1 MHNWRAVTD
10 KCSRTRFIVTFWTRF
25 SALQIVN
32 TFMFLNHQRV
42 CSGDE
47 LRKNQNL
54 LGKQRVCG
62 RNDIPLGRWP
72 VLISNIGIQTNASFL
87 KMEAFAIC
95 LFFLFCK
102 IPARFGYLQNP
113 EDNFDTRSLI
123 ST

>member
-25 SALQIVN
+25 SALQI
-32 TFMFLNHQRV
+32 
-42 CSGDE
+42 
-47 LRKNQNL
+47 
-54 LGKQRVCG
+54 
-62 RNDIPLGRWP
+62 IPLGRWP